1 MNIIRSWVD
10 KGRIE
15 KIINRYHLQEEAD
28 EVVKEIINDVRRHGD
43 KAVLKWTRKFD
54 GVLLRAS
61 RLRVSEEEIREA
73 AEKVDKESEKIF
85 NSVRRNIAKFHKR
98 ELRKSWM
105 SARDGLLLGQ
115 SYLPIERV
123 GIYVPASLIS
133 TLLMTVTVAQV
144 AGVKDIV
151 VATPPARDGS
161 VNPYLLGVV
170 SLLGL
175 NEIYRVGGAQAISA
189 LAFGTETIPKVQK
202 IIGPGNRYVISA
214 KRQLFGQVGIEMLPG
229 PSEVVILADGSSK
242 ASFIVSDLK
251 AQAEH
256 VKGIS
261 ILFTTSMSLAKK
273 VEKEV
278 RTSCVIVTKTIEEA
292 VHLIN
297 RIAPEHL
304 EIMVRK
310 PEKILKKIASAG
322 TIFIGPWTPT
332 AVGDYIA
339 GPSHILPTGGTAK
352 FSSGLGVDDFRRR
365 SNIVSYSWSRLQ
377 KVARAV
383 TRLAEME
390 GMPAHANSIRVRLGK
405 KKSAQG

>member
-1 MNIIRSWVD
+1 MASILRSWVD

-15 KIINRYHLQEEAD
+15 KIVNRCPVQEGVD
-28 EVVKEIINDVRRHGD
+28 EVVGEIINDVRRRGD
-43 KAVLKWTRKFD
+43 KAILKWTRKFD
-54 GVLLRAS
+54 GVSLKACQ
-61 RLRVSEEEIREA
+61 LRVSEEEIREA
-73 AEKVDKESEKIF
+73 ADKLDKQLIKVF
-85 NSVRRNIAKFHKR
+85 NSVRRNITKFHKR

-123 GIYVPASLIS
+123 GIYVPTALVS
-133 TLLMTVTVAQV
+133 TLLMTATVAQV
-144 AGVKDIV
+144 AGVKGIV
-151 VATPPARDGS
+151 VSTPPGRDGS
-161 VNPYLLGVV
+161 INPYLLGAV

-175 NEIYRVGGAQAISA
+175 NEVYRVGGAQAISA

-214 KRQLFGQVGIEMLPG
+214 KRQLFGQIGIEMLPG
-229 PSEVVILADGSSK
+229 PSEVVVLADGSSQV
-242 ASFIVSDLK
+242 SFIISDLK

-256 VKGIS
+256 VEGIS
-261 ILFTTSMSLAKK
+261 VLLTTSMSLAKK
-273 VEKEV
+273 VEKEA
-278 RTSCVIVTKTIEEA
+278 RDSYIIVTKTIEEA
-292 VHLIN
+292 IRLIN

-304 EIMVRK
+304 EIMVRR
-310 PEKILKKIASAG
+310 PEKILKKITSAG

-365 SNIVSYSWSRLQ
+365 SNIISYSSEQLK
-377 KVARAV
+377 KVAEAV
-383 TRLAEME
+383 TRLAEVE
-390 GMPAHANSIRVRLGK
+390 GMGAHANSIRVRMGK
-405 KKSAQG
+405 KE

>member
-1 MNIIRSWVD
+1 MNKGIIRAWKD
-10 KGRIE
+10 KEKIE
-15 KIINRYHLQEEAD
+15 KIVNRYHLQEEV
-28 EVVKEIINDVRRHGD
+28 EKVVKEIIKDVHHRGD
-43 KAVLKWTRKFD
+43 KAVLKYTRKFD
-54 GVLLRAS
+54 GVSLRAS

-73 AEKVDKESEKIF
+73 SEKLDKQLVKVF

-115 SYLPIERV
+115 SYLPVERV
-123 GIYVPASLIS
+123 GIYVPASLVS
-133 TLLMTVTVAQV
+133 TLLMTATVAQV
-144 AGVKDIV
+144 AGVKEIV
-151 VATPPARDGS
+151 VATPPEADGS
-161 VNPYLLGVV
+161 VNPYLLGVI

-175 NEIYRVGGAQAISA
+175 NEVYRVGGAQAISA

-202 IIGPGNRYVISA
+202 IIGPGNKYVISA

-229 PSEVVILADGSSK
+229 PSEVVILADGSAR
-242 ASFIVSDLK
+242 ASFIISDLK

-256 VKGIS
+256 VEALS
-261 ILFTTSMSLAKK
+261 ALLTTSMSLAKK

-278 RTSCVIVTKTIEEA
+278 KDGYIIVAKTMEEA
-292 VHLIN
+292 ICLIN

-304 EIMVRK
+304 EIMVGS
-310 PEKILKKIASAG
+310 PEKVLRKITSTG

-365 SNIVSYSWSRLQ
+365 SNIVSYSSGQLK
-377 KVARAV
+377 KVAEAI

-390 GMPAHANSIRVRLGK
+390 GMEAHADSIRVRLGK
-405 KKSAQG
+405 KG